1 MSLFGRSA
9 DSRQWL
15 AVTNFFMADVRDG
28 LGAFLGVYLLS
39 QSWQADDIGYVMTIG
54 GLATMLAGVP
64 AGALM
69 DRTHAKRLWLAV
81 CAILMVVGCLL
92 LLLCHSF
99 AAIALSQ
106 AATGAVR
113 AMIGPAIA
121 SISLGLVGARY
132 LPRQLGQNEA
142 WSHAGSLVSVSLAGV
157 LGYFWGLSAVFILLA
172 VMAVLALMC
181 IRRIRPQEI
190 DYHAARGQEAHAA
203 VSDSGRAV
211 WRALFQSRP
220 LLMLAVIM
228 MLFHLSNAAMLPLL
242 GQTMVAQGLVNAS
255 LFTALTVMIA
265 QFVMIPMALL
275 AGRYAEQFSYD
286 RLVTLALLALPVRG
300 VIASSWNSPWAVI
313 PVQLLDGVG
322 AGLLGVALPGLVAK
336 MLQGTGHF
344 NVGLGFV
351 LTIQGLGA
359 ALSPAIAG
367 WIAQRYGYGMSF
379 TWLTGFS
386 VLALLLWSKQASR
399 RAGQMADNNAEKMA
413 G

>member
-1 MSLFGRSA
+1 MQGCKLPT

-15 AVTNFFMADVRDG
+15 AVMNFFMADVRDG
-28 LGAFLGVYLLS
+28 LGAFLGVYLLA

-54 GLATMLAGVP
+54 GLATMLAGIP

-69 DRTHAKRLWLAV
+69 DRTHAKRLWLSV
-81 CAILMVVGCLL
+81 CAILMVVGCLAL
-92 LLLCHSF
+92 LLWHSF

-106 AATGAVR
+106 AATGVVR

-121 SISLGLVGARY
+121 SISLGLVGAKY

-142 WSHAGSLVSVSLAGV
+142 WSHAGTLVSVSVAGV
-157 LGYFWGLSAVFILLA
+157 LGYFWGLSAVFGLLA
-172 VMAVLALMC
+172 VMAVLALIC

-190 DYHAARGQEAHAA
+190 DYHAARGLAAHAA
-203 VSDSGRAV
+203 VSDSGHAV
-211 WRALFQSRP
+211 WAALLQSRP
-220 LLMLAVIM
+220 LLMLASIM
-228 MLFHLSNAAMLPLL
+228 MLFHLANAAMLPLL
-242 GQTMVAQGLVNAS
+242 GQAMVAQGLVNAS

-265 QFVMIPMALL
+265 QCVMIPMALL
-275 AGRYAEQFSYD
+275 AGRYAEQFSYE
-286 RLVTLALLALPVRG
+286 RLVTLALLALPLRG
-300 VIASSWNSPWAVI
+300 VIASSWNSPWAVV

-336 MLQGTGHF
+336 MLQGSGHF

-367 WIAQRYGYGMSF
+367 WVAQRYGYALSF
-379 TWLTGFS
+379 TLLTGFA
-386 VLALLLWSKQASR
+386 VLALLLWWEQAKQASTQAAEHLQ
-399 RAGQMADNNAEKMA
+399 AGH
-413 G
+413 

>member
-1 MSLFGRSA
+1 MRLFNMPA

-15 AVTNFFMADVRDG
+15 AVMNFFMADVRDG
-28 LGAFLGVYLLS
+28 LGAFLGVYLLA
-39 QSWQADDIGYVMTIG
+39 QAWQPDDIGYVMTIG
-54 GLATMLAGVP
+54 GLATMLAGIP

-69 DRTHAKRLWLAV
+69 DRTHSKRLWLAV
-81 CAILMVVGCLL
+81 CAILMVVGCLVL
-92 LLLCHSF
+92 LLWSSF

-106 AATGAVR
+106 AATGVVR

-121 SISLGLVGARY
+121 SISLGLVGAKY

-142 WSHAGSLVSVSLAGV
+142 WSHAGSLVSVTVAGV

-172 VMAVLALMC
+172 VMAVLALLC

-190 DYHAARGQEAHAA
+190 DYNAARGLESHAA

-211 WRALFQSRP
+211 WKVLLQSRP
-220 LLMLAVIM
+220 LLMLASIM
-228 MLFHLSNAAMLPLL
+228 MLFHLANAAMLPLL
-242 GQTMVAQGLVNAS
+242 GQTMVSQGLVNAS
-255 LFTALTVMIA
+255 LFTALTVMVA
-265 QFVMIPMALL
+265 QLVMIPMALL
-275 AGRYAEQFSYD
+275 AGRYAEQFSYE

-300 VIASSWNSPWAVI
+300 VIASTWNSPWAVV

-336 MLQGTGHF
+336 MLQGSGHF

-359 ALSPAIAG
+359 AMSPAIAG
-367 WIAQRYGYGMSF
+367 WVAQRYGYAMSF
-379 TWLTGFS
+379 TLLTGFAM
-386 VLALLLWSKQASR
+386 VALLLWWHQASLAAVQ
-399 RAGQMADNNAEKMA
+399 RAA
-413 G
+413 GLQAGH

>member
-1 MSLFGRSA
+1 MQGCKFPT
-9 DSRQWL
+9 DSRHWL
-15 AVTNFFMADVRDG
+15 AVMNFFMADVRDG
-28 LGAFLGVYLLS
+28 LGAFLGVYLLA

-54 GLATMLAGVP
+54 GLATMLAGIP

-69 DRTHAKRLWLAV
+69 DRTHAKRLWLSV
-81 CAILMVVGCLL
+81 CAILMVVGCLVL
-92 LLLCHSF
+92 LLWHSF

-106 AATGAVR
+106 AATGVVR

-121 SISLGLVGARY
+121 SISLGLVGAKC

-142 WSHAGSLVSVSLAGV
+142 WSHAGSLVSVTVAGV
-157 LGYFWGLSAVFILLA
+157 LGYFWGLSAVFVLLA

-190 DYHAARGQEAHAA
+190 DYHAARGLAAHAA
-203 VSDSGRAV
+203 VSDSGHAV
-211 WRALFQSRP
+211 WAALLQSRP
-220 LLMLAVIM
+220 LLMLASIM
-228 MLFHLSNAAMLPLL
+228 MLFHLANAAMLPLL
-242 GQTMVAQGLVNAS
+242 GQAMVAQGLVNAS

-265 QFVMIPMALL
+265 QCVMIPMALL
-275 AGRYAEQFSYD
+275 AGRYAEQFSYE
-286 RLVTLALLALPVRG
+286 RLVTLALLALPLRG
-300 VIASSWNSPWAVI
+300 VIASSWNSPWAVV

-336 MLQGTGHF
+336 MLQGSGHF

-367 WIAQRYGYGMSF
+367 WVAQRYGYALSF
-379 TWLTGFS
+379 TLLTGFA
-386 VLALLLWSKQASR
+386 VLALLLWWQQVKQTSR
-399 RAGQMADNNAEKMA
+399 QAAERLQAGH
-413 G
+413 

>member
-1 MSLFGRSA
+1 MRLFNMPA

-15 AVTNFFMADVRDG
+15 AVMNFFMADVRDG
-28 LGAFLGVYLLS
+28 LGAFLGVYLLA
-39 QSWQADDIGYVMTIG
+39 QAWQPDDIGYVMTIG
-54 GLATMLAGVP
+54 GLATMLAGIP

-81 CAILMVVGCLL
+81 CAILMVVGCLVL
-92 LLLCHSF
+92 LLWSSF

-106 AATGAVR
+106 AATGVVR

-121 SISLGLVGARY
+121 SISLGLVGAKY

-142 WSHAGSLVSVSLAGV
+142 WSHAGSLVSVTVAGV

-172 VMAVLALMC
+172 VMAVLALLC

-190 DYHAARGQEAHAA
+190 DYNAARGLESHAA

-211 WRALFQSRP
+211 WKALLQSRP
-220 LLMLAVIM
+220 LLMLASIM
-228 MLFHLSNAAMLPLL
+228 MLFHLANAAMLPLL
-242 GQTMVAQGLVNAS
+242 GQTMVSQGLVNAS
-255 LFTALTVMIA
+255 LFTALTVMVA
-265 QFVMIPMALL
+265 QLVMIPMALL
-275 AGRYAEQFSYD
+275 AGRYAEQFSYE

-300 VIASSWNSPWAVI
+300 VIASTWNSPWAVV

-336 MLQGTGHF
+336 MLQGSGHF

-359 ALSPAIAG
+359 AMSPAIAG
-367 WIAQRYGYGMSF
+367 WVAQRYGYAMSF
-379 TWLTGFS
+379 TLLTGFAM
-386 VLALLLWSKQASR
+386 VALLLWWHQASQAAVQ
-399 RAGQMADNNAEKMA
+399 RAADLQA
-413 G
+413 GH

>member
-1 MSLFGRSA
+1 MRLFNMPA

-15 AVTNFFMADVRDG
+15 AVMNFFMADVRDG
-28 LGAFLGVYLLS
+28 LGAFLGVYLLA

-54 GLATMLAGVP
+54 GLATMVAGIP

-69 DRTHAKRLWLAV
+69 DRTHVKRLWLAV
-81 CAILMVVGCLL
+81 CAILMVVGCLVL
-92 LLLCHSF
+92 LLWSSF

-106 AATGAVR
+106 AATGVVR

-142 WSHAGSLVSVSLAGV
+142 WSHAGSLVSVTVAGV

-172 VMAVLALMC
+172 VMAVLALLC

-190 DYHAARGQEAHAA
+190 DYNAARGLESHAT
-203 VSDSGRAV
+203 VSDSGHAV
-211 WRALFQSRP
+211 WKSLLQSRP
-220 LLMLAVIM
+220 LLMLAAIM
-228 MLFHLSNAAMLPLL
+228 MLFHLANAAMLPLL
-242 GQTMVAQGLVNAS
+242 GQTMVSQGLVNAS

-265 QFVMIPMALL
+265 QLVMIPMALL
-275 AGRYAEQFSYD
+275 AGRYAEQFSYE

-300 VIASSWNSPWAVI
+300 VIASTWNSPWAVV

-336 MLQGTGHF
+336 MLQGSGHF

-359 ALSPAIAG
+359 ALSPAMAG
-367 WIAQRYGYGMSF
+367 WVAQRYGYAMSF
-379 TWLTGFS
+379 TLLTGFAI
-386 VLALLLWSKQASR
+386 VALLLWWHQASQGAQQR
-399 RAGQMADNNAEKMA
+399 GASLQAGH
-413 G
+413 